1 MQEAYIVAYGRS
13 AAAKAKQGALFHER
27 PDDVAAKVLQGV
39 LFHERPD
46 DVAAKVL
53 QGVLKRIDGKFNKNM
68 IEDVIV
74 GTAFPEGLQ
83 GQNIARTIA
92 LRTGLSDTVPGQ
104 TVNRYCSSG
113 LQTIAIA
120 ANQIMAGQG
129 DILVAGGVELM
140 SAVPMGG
147 NEPTNNPTLQYDDI
161 GASYP
166 MGLTAENVAS
176 QFDVSREDQDA
187 YAVRSHQ
194 RAYDAQRD
202 GRFKDEIIPIQVNS
216 VEYTNVGPKVHTN
229 IFDQDEFIRPD
240 TTMEALAKLRTV
252 FKADGT
258 VTAGTSAPLSDG
270 AGFVVLMSGDKVKEL
285 GVTPIARFVGYKAV
299 GVDPK
304 IMGIGPAYAIPEVLS
319 LSNLSVEDIDL
330 IELNEAFA
338 SQTIASIKEVG
349 LDISRTN
356 VNGGAIALGHPLG
369 ATGAM
374 LTARLL
380 NEMGRRPDSRY
391 GMVTMCIG
399 VGMGAAAIF
408 EYVR

>member
-13 AAAKAKQGALFHER
+13 AAAKAKQGA
-27 PDDVAAKVLQGV
+27 

-194 RAYDAQRD
+194 RAYDAQCD

-216 VEYTNVGPKVHTN
+216 VEYTNARPKVHTN

-252 FKADGT
+252 FKADDT

>member
-1 MQEAYIVAYGRS
+1 MITMQEAYIVAYGRS
-13 AAAKAKQGALFHER
+13 AAAKAKQGA
-27 PDDVAAKVLQGV
+27 

-92 LRTGLSDTVPGQ
+92 LRAGLSDTVPGQ

-161 GASYP
+161 RASYP

-202 GRFKDEIIPIQVNS
+202 GRFKDEIIPIRVNS
-216 VEYTNVGPKVHTN
+216 VEYTNAGPKVHTN

>member
-1 MQEAYIVAYGRS
+1 MITMQEAYIVAYGRS
-13 AAAKAKQGALFHER
+13 AAAKAKQGA
-27 PDDVAAKVLQGV
+27 

-194 RAYDAQRD
+194 RAYDAQLD

-216 VEYTNVGPKVHTN
+216 VEYTNAGPKVHTN

-240 TTMEALAKLRTV
+240 TTIEALAKLRTV

-270 AGFVVLMSGDKVKEL
+270 AGFVVLMSGDKVKVL

>member
-39 LFHERPD
+39 L
-46 DVAAKVL
+46 
-53 QGVLKRIDGKFNKNM
+53 KRIDGKSNKNM

-166 MGLTAENVAS
+166 MGLTAENIAS

-216 VEYTNVGPKVHTN
+216 VEYTNAGPKVHTN

>member
-1 MQEAYIVAYGRS
+1 MITMQEAYIVAYGRS

-39 LFHERPD
+39 L
-46 DVAAKVL
+46 
-53 QGVLKRIDGKFNKNM
+53 KRIDGKFNKNL

-202 GRFKDEIIPIQVNS
+202 GRFKDEIIPIRVNS
-216 VEYTNVGPKVHTN
+216 VEYTNAGPKVHTN

-285 GVTPIARFVGYKAV
+285 GVIPIARFVGYKAV

>member
-13 AAAKAKQGALFHER
+13 AAAKAKQGA
-27 PDDVAAKVLQGV
+27 

-166 MGLTAENVAS
+166 MGLTAENIAS

-216 VEYTNVGPKVHTN
+216 VEYTNAGPKVHTN

-391 GMVTMCIG
+391 RMVTMCIG

>member
-13 AAAKAKQGALFHER
+13 AAAKAKQGA
-27 PDDVAAKVLQGV
+27 

-92 LRTGLSDTVPGQ
+92 LRAGLSDTVPGQ

-194 RAYDAQRD
+194 LAYDAQRD

-216 VEYTNVGPKVHTN
+216 VEYTNAGPKVHTN

-285 GVTPIARFVGYKAV
+285 GVTPIARFVGFKAV

>member
-1 MQEAYIVAYGRS
+1 MITMQEAYIVAYGRS
-13 AAAKAKQGALFHER
+13 AAAKAKQGA
-27 PDDVAAKVLQGV
+27 

-202 GRFKDEIIPIQVNS
+202 GRFKNEIIPIQVNS
-216 VEYTNVGPKVHTN
+216 VEYTNAGPKVHTN

-319 LSNLSVEDIDL
+319 LSNLSVEYIDL

>member
-39 LFHERPD
+39 L
-46 DVAAKVL
+46 
-53 QGVLKRIDGKFNKNM
+53 KRIDGKFNKNL

-202 GRFKDEIIPIQVNS
+202 GRFKDEIIPIRVNS
-216 VEYTNVGPKVHTN
+216 VEYTNAGPKVHTN

-258 VTAGTSAPLSDG
+258 VNAGTSAPLSDG

>member
-39 LFHERPD
+39 L
-46 DVAAKVL
+46 
-53 QGVLKRIDGKFNKNM
+53 KRIDGEFNKNM

-166 MGLTAENVAS
+166 MGLTAENIAS

-216 VEYTNVGPKVHTN
+216 VEYTNAGPKVHTN

>member
-13 AAAKAKQGALFHER
+13 AAAKAK
-27 PDDVAAKVLQGV
+27 QGV

-92 LRTGLSDTVPGQ
+92 LLTGLSDTVPGQ

-194 RAYDAQRD
+194 RAYEAQRD
-202 GRFKDEIIPIQVNS
+202 GRFNDEIIPIQVNS
-216 VEYTNVGPKVHTN
+216 VEYTNAGPKVHTN

>member
-13 AAAKAKQGALFHER
+13 AAAKAKQGA
-27 PDDVAAKVLQGV
+27 

-92 LRTGLSDTVPGQ
+92 LLTGLSDTVPGQ

-194 RAYDAQRD
+194 RAYEAQRD
-202 GRFKDEIIPIQVNS
+202 GRFNDEIIPIQVNS
-216 VEYTNVGPKVHTN
+216 VEYTNAGPKVHTN

-299 GVDPK
+299 GVDSK

>member
-13 AAAKAKQGALFHER
+13 AAAKAKQGA
-27 PDDVAAKVLQGV
+27 

-166 MGLTAENVAS
+166 MGLTAENIAS

-216 VEYTNVGPKVHTN
+216 VEYTNAGPKVHTN

-299 GVDPK
+299 SVDPK

>member
-1 MQEAYIVAYGRS
+1 MITMQEAYIVAYGRS
-13 AAAKAKQGALFHER
+13 VAAKAKQGA
-27 PDDVAAKVLQGV
+27 

-202 GRFKDEIIPIQVNS
+202 GRFKNEIIPIQVNS
-216 VEYTNVGPKVHTN
+216 VEYTNAGPKVHTN

>member
-39 LFHERPD
+39 L
-46 DVAAKVL
+46 K
-53 QGVLKRIDGKFNKNM
+53 GIDGKFNKNM

-216 VEYTNVGPKVHTN
+216 VEYTNAGPKVHTN

-285 GVTPIARFVGYKAV
+285 DVTPIARFVGYKAV

>member
-13 AAAKAKQGALFHER
+13 AAAKAKQGA
-27 PDDVAAKVLQGV
+27 

-113 LQTIAIA
+113 SQTIAIA

-194 RAYDAQRD
+194 RAYDAQLD

-216 VEYTNVGPKVHTN
+216 VEYTNAGPKVHTN

-240 TTMEALAKLRTV
+240 TTIEALAKLRTV

>member
-13 AAAKAKQGALFHER
+13 AAAKAKQGA
-27 PDDVAAKVLQGV
+27 

-166 MGLTAENVAS
+166 MGLTAENIAS

-216 VEYTNVGPKVHTN
+216 VEYTNAGPKVHTN

-270 AGFVVLMSGDKVKEL
+270 AGFVVLMSEDKVKEL

>member
-13 AAAKAKQGALFHER
+13 AAAKAKQGA
-27 PDDVAAKVLQGV
+27 

-92 LRTGLSDTVPGQ
+92 LRAGLSDTVPGQ
-104 TVNRYCSSG
+104 TVNHYCSSG

-216 VEYTNVGPKVHTN
+216 VEYTNAGPKVHTN

-285 GVTPIARFVGYKAV
+285 GVTPIARFVGFKAV

>member
-1 MQEAYIVAYGRS
+1 MITMQEAYIVAYGRS
-13 AAAKAKQGALFHER
+13 AAAKAKQGA
-27 PDDVAAKVLQGV
+27 

-194 RAYDAQRD
+194 RAFDAQRD

-216 VEYTNVGPKVHTN
+216 VEYTNAGPKVHTN

-285 GVTPIARFVGYKAV
+285 GVPPIARFVGYKAV

>member
-27 PDDVAAKVLQGV
+27 PDDVAAK
-39 LFHERPD
+39 
-46 DVAAKVL
+46 AL

-92 LRTGLSDTVPGQ
+92 LRAGLSDTVPGQ

-166 MGLTAENVAS
+166 MGLTAENIAS

-202 GRFKDEIIPIQVNS
+202 GRFKDEIIPIRVNS
-216 VEYTNVGPKVHTN
+216 VEYTNAGPKVHTN

>member
-1 MQEAYIVAYGRS
+1 MITLQEAYIVAYGRS
-13 AAAKAKQGALFHER
+13 AAAKAKQGA
-27 PDDVAAKVLQGV
+27 

-202 GRFKDEIIPIQVNS
+202 GRFKNEIIPIQVNS
-216 VEYTNVGPKVHTN
+216 VEYTNAGPKVHTN

>member
-1 MQEAYIVAYGRS
+1 MITMQEAYIVAYGRS
-13 AAAKAKQGALFHER
+13 AAAKAKQGA
-27 PDDVAAKVLQGV
+27 

-120 ANQIMAGQG
+120 ANQIMAGQV

-202 GRFKDEIIPIQVNS
+202 GRFKNEIIPIQVNS
-216 VEYTNVGPKVHTN
+216 VEYTNAGPKVHTN

>member
-13 AAAKAKQGALFHER
+13 AAAKAKQGA
-27 PDDVAAKVLQGV
+27 

-216 VEYTNVGPKVHTN
+216 VEYTNAGPKVHTN

-285 GVTPIARFVGYKAV
+285 GVTPIARFVGFKAV

-408 EYVR
+408 DYVR

>member
-1 MQEAYIVAYGRS
+1 MITMQEAYIVAYGRS
-13 AAAKAKQGALFHER
+13 AAAKAKQGA
-27 PDDVAAKVLQGV
+27 

-161 GASYP
+161 GALYP

-216 VEYTNVGPKVHTN
+216 VEYTNAGPKVHTN

-285 GVTPIARFVGYKAV
+285 GVTPIARFVGFKAV

>member
-13 AAAKAKQGALFHER
+13 AAAKAKQGA
-27 PDDVAAKVLQGV
+27 

-92 LRTGLSDTVPGQ
+92 LRTGLSDTIPGQ

-399 VGMGAAAIF
+399 VGMGAAAIY

>member
-13 AAAKAKQGALFHER
+13 AAAKAKQGA
-27 PDDVAAKVLQGV
+27 

-92 LRTGLSDTVPGQ
+92 LLTELSDTVPGQ

-202 GRFKDEIIPIQVNS
+202 GRFKDEIIPIRVNS
-216 VEYTNVGPKVHTN
+216 VEYTNAGPKVHTN

>member
-13 AAAKAKQGALFHER
+13 AAAKAKQGA
-27 PDDVAAKVLQGV
+27 

-166 MGLTAENVAS
+166 MGLTAENIAS

-216 VEYTNVGPKVHTN
+216 VEYTNAGPKVHTN

-299 GVDPK
+299 AVDPK

>member
-13 AAAKAKQGALFHER
+13 AAAKAKQGA
-27 PDDVAAKVLQGV
+27 

-202 GRFKDEIIPIQVNS
+202 GRFKNEIIPIQVNS
-216 VEYTNVGPKVHTN
+216 VEYTNAGPKVHTN

-380 NEMGRRPDSRY
+380 NEMGRRPNSRY

>member
-13 AAAKAKQGALFHER
+13 AAAKAKQGA
-27 PDDVAAKVLQGV
+27 

-202 GRFKDEIIPIQVNS
+202 GRFKNEIIPIQVNS
-216 VEYTNVGPKVHTN
+216 VEYTNAGPKVHTN

-270 AGFVVLMSGDKVKEL
+270 AGFVFLMSGDKVKEL

>member
-13 AAAKAKQGALFHER
+13 AAAKAKQGA
-27 PDDVAAKVLQGV
+27 

-129 DILVAGGVELM
+129 DMLVAGGVELM

-216 VEYTNVGPKVHTN
+216 VEYTNAGPKVHTN

-285 GVTPIARFVGYKAV
+285 DVTPIARFVGYKAV

-391 GMVTMCIG
+391 GMVTMCVG

>member
-13 AAAKAKQGALFHER
+13 AAAKAKQGA
-27 PDDVAAKVLQGV
+27 

-356 VNGGAIALGHPLG
+356 GNGGAIALGHPLG

>member
-13 AAAKAKQGALFHER
+13 AAAKAKQGA
-27 PDDVAAKVLQGV
+27 

-92 LRTGLSDTVPGQ
+92 LRAGLSDTVPGQ

-166 MGLTAENVAS
+166 MGLTAENIAS

-202 GRFKDEIIPIQVNS
+202 GRFKDEIIPIRVNS
-216 VEYTNVGPKVHTN
+216 VEYTNAGPKVHTN

>member
-13 AAAKAKQGALFHER
+13 VAAKAKQGA
-27 PDDVAAKVLQGV
+27 

-216 VEYTNVGPKVHTN
+216 VEYTNAGPKVHTN

-380 NEMGRRPDSRY
+380 NEIGRRPDSRY

>member
-13 AAAKAKQGALFHER
+13 AAAKAKQGA
-27 PDDVAAKVLQGV
+27 

-92 LRTGLSDTVPGQ
+92 LLTGLSDTVPGQ

-194 RAYDAQRD
+194 RAYEAQRD
-202 GRFKDEIIPIQVNS
+202 GRFNDEIIPIQVNS
-216 VEYTNVGPKVHTN
+216 VEYTNAGPKVHTN

-285 GVTPIARFVGYKAV
+285 GVTPIARFVGYMAV

>member
-27 PDDVAAKVLQGV
+27 PDDVAAK
-39 LFHERPD
+39 
-46 DVAAKVL
+46 AL

-92 LRTGLSDTVPGQ
+92 LRAGLSDTVPGQ

-202 GRFKDEIIPIQVNS
+202 GRFKDEIIPIRVNS
-216 VEYTNVGPKVHTN
+216 VEYTNAGPKVHTN

-380 NEMGRRPDSRY
+380 NEMGRLPDSRY

>member
-13 AAAKAKQGALFHER
+13 AAAKAKQGA
-27 PDDVAAKVLQGV
+27 

-92 LRTGLSDTVPGQ
+92 LRAGLSDTVPGQ

-202 GRFKDEIIPIQVNS
+202 GRFKDEIIPIRVNS
-216 VEYTNVGPKVHTN
+216 VEYTNAGPKVHTN

-349 LDISRTN
+349 LDISSTN

>member
-13 AAAKAKQGALFHER
+13 ATAKAKQGSLFY
-27 PDDVAAKVLQGV
+27 
-39 LFHERPD
+39 ERPD

-53 QGVLKRIDGKFNKNM
+53 QGVLKRVGGKFNNNM
-68 IEDVIV
+68 VEDVIV

-92 LRTGLSDTVPGQ
+92 LRTGLSYFIPGQ
-104 TVNRYCSSG
+104 TINRYCSSG
-113 LQTIAIA
+113 LQTIATA

-129 DILVAGGVELM
+129 NILVAGGVELM

-147 NEPTNNPTLQYDDI
+147 NEPTNNPILQYEDI

-176 QFDVSREDQDA
+176 QYNVSREEQDT
-187 YAVRSHQ
+187 YAVQSHQ
-194 RAYDAQRD
+194 RAYEAQRE
-202 GRFKDEIIPIQVNS
+202 GRFEDEIIPINVEY
-216 VEYTNVGPKVHTN
+216 VEYTGDGIDFKEG
-229 IFDQDEFIRPD
+229 IFNQDELIRPN
-240 TTMEALAKLRTV
+240 TTKEALAKLPTV

-270 AGFVVLMSGDKVKEL
+270 AAFVVLMSGDKVKEL
-285 GVTPIARFVGYKAV
+285 GVKPIARFVGFKAV

-319 LSNLSVEDIDL
+319 LSNLSIEDIDL

-369 ATGAM
+369 ATGAI

-380 NEMGRRPDSRY
+380 SEMSRRPDSRY

>member
-13 AAAKAKQGALFHER
+13 ATAKAKQGA
-27 PDDVAAKVLQGV
+27 

-176 QFDVSREDQDA
+176 QFDVSREDQDT

-216 VEYTNVGPKVHTN
+216 VEYTNAGPKVHTN

-399 VGMGAAAIF
+399 VGMGTAAIF